1 MKRSRRIAAL
11 LMILVLL
18 CLPMQAKA
26 ATPIIRETE
35 SWPTTCYFHYDGKI
49 AVYTTS
55 KYKKEVKKAVKLLN
69 KKYNVFRYTTSK
81 SSRDVLIRDK
91 KKAPMPT
98 VIAQT
103 WHYNGNIIL
112 YKNGMKKL
120 TKKQRILAIA
130 HELGHAAGLNHAR
143 SRKSLMYGY
152 VNRMKAKGLSKADV
166 RALKKAKKLADKE
179 NKRRKNLLN
188 AFLVFERY
196 GKTIPLS
203 YGAYVLSFPGRSTT
217 YSSSNS
223 KILQVYK
230 TGYIAVK
237 NPGTVRLTVNSTGK
251 KHVFRIHVQ

>member
-1 MKRSRRIAAL
+1 MKRSKRITAL
-11 LMILVLL
+11 LMFLVLL
-18 CLPMQAKA
+18 CLPLQANA

-35 SWPTTCYFHYDGKI
+35 SWPTSCYFHYDGKI

-55 KYKKEVKKAVKLLN
+55 KYKKEVIKAVKLLN

-81 SSRDVLIRDK
+81 SARDVLIRDK
-91 KKAPMPT
+91 KKAPVRT
-98 VIAQT
+98 VVAQT

-112 YKNGMKKL
+112 YRNNMKKL
-120 TKKQRILAIA
+120 TRKQRILAIA
-130 HELGHAAGLNHAR
+130 HELGHTAGLNHST

-166 RALKKAKKLADKE
+166 RALKKAKKMADKE
-179 NKRRKNLLN
+179 NRRRKELLN
-188 AFLVFERY
+188 AFLVFEQY

-203 YGAYVLSFPGRSTT
+203 YGAYVLSFPGRATT

-223 KILQVYK
+223 KVLQVFK

-237 NPGTVRLTVNSTGK
+237 NPGTVRLTVNNGGK
-251 KHVFRIHVQ
+251 KHVFRISVR